1 MTQQVSREF
10 GVPVEYRMAGRPF
23 DLDQSTA
30 HELLMVVREALH
42 NAIRHG
48 QPGEVQ
54 VGIAFGKNEF
64 RVRVRDD
71 GRGFDPA
78 MVSASSNGHYGLVGM
93 RERVKRIGGTLALKS
108 QAGAGTE
115 LTLCVPQGIGD
126 RGRKAASMTMN
137 NVEKIKVM
145 VVDDHPL
152 MRVGVASIVNARSDM
167 TVVAQTGSGEE
178 AVTLFFKHKPDV
190 TLMDLRLPGM
200 SGVDAIRSIRS
211 AHSGARFVVLTTYEG
226 DADIHRA
233 LEAGAQG
240 YVIKGMPY
248 QTLVEA
254 LQRVHKGG
262 RFLPP
267 PVARALASRMPD
279 SDLSAREQEV
289 LRLLASGKSNKDIA
303 SLLGITEATV
313 KCHVSA
319 ILVRLD
325 VSDRTEAVVTALQRG
340 LVHL

>member
-1 MTQQVSREF
+1 MN
-10 GVPVEYRMAGRPF
+10 PVEKM
-23 DLDQSTA
+23 
-30 HELLMVVREALH
+30 
-42 NAIRHG
+42 
-48 QPGEVQ
+48 
-54 VGIAFGKNEF
+54 
-64 RVRVRDD
+64 
-71 GRGFDPA
+71 
-78 MVSASSNGHYGLVGM
+78 
-93 RERVKRIGGTLALKS
+93 
-108 QAGAGTE
+108 
-115 LTLCVPQGIGD
+115 
-126 RGRKAASMTMN
+126 
-137 NVEKIKVM
+137 KVM
-145 VVDDHPL
+145 IVDDHPL
-152 MRVGVASIVNARSDM
+152 MLVGIASIVNARPDM
-167 TVVAQTGSGEE
+167 TLVAQAGTGEE
-178 AVTLFFKHKPDV
+178 AISLFSKHKPDV
-190 TLMDLRLPGM
+190 TLMDLRLPGI

-211 AHSGARFVVLTTYEG
+211 IYPKARFVVLTTYEG

-289 LRLLASGKSNKDIA
+289 LSFLASGKSNKEIA
-303 SLLGITEATV
+303 SQLGITEATV

-319 ILVRLD
+319 ILLRLH
-325 VSDRTEAVVTALQRG
+325 VNDRTEAVVTALQRG

>member
-1 MTQQVSREF
+1 MTTNRDMNREK
-10 GVPVEYRMAGRPF
+10 M
-23 DLDQSTA
+23 
-30 HELLMVVREALH
+30 
-42 NAIRHG
+42 
-48 QPGEVQ
+48 
-54 VGIAFGKNEF
+54 
-64 RVRVRDD
+64 
-71 GRGFDPA
+71 
-78 MVSASSNGHYGLVGM
+78 
-93 RERVKRIGGTLALKS
+93 
-108 QAGAGTE
+108 
-115 LTLCVPQGIGD
+115 
-126 RGRKAASMTMN
+126 
-137 NVEKIKVM
+137 KVM

-167 TVVAQTGSGEE
+167 LVVAQTGTGEE
-178 AVTLFFKHKPDV
+178 AVTLFQRHTPDV

-200 SGVDAIRSIRS
+200 SGVDAIRAIRKT
-211 AHSGARFVVLTTYEG
+211 HSQARFVVLTTYEG
-226 DADIHRA
+226 DADIHQA

-248 QTLVEA
+248 QTLVDA
-254 LQRVHKGG
+254 LHRVHRGE

-279 SDLSAREQEV
+279 SDLSAREREV
-289 LRLLASGKSNKDIA
+289 LSLLANGKSNKDIA

-319 ILVRLD
+319 ILLRLN

>member
-1 MTQQVSREF
+1 M
-10 GVPVEYRMAGRPF
+10 
-23 DLDQSTA
+23 STA
-30 HELLMVVREALH
+30 SVD
-42 NAIRHG
+42 
-48 QPGEVQ
+48 
-54 VGIAFGKNEF
+54 K
-64 RVRVRDD
+64 
-71 GRGFDPA
+71 
-78 MVSASSNGHYGLVGM
+78 
-93 RERVKRIGGTLALKS
+93 LA
-108 QAGAGTE
+108 
-115 LTLCVPQGIGD
+115 D
-126 RGRKAASMTMN
+126 
-137 NVEKIKVM
+137 KIKVM

-167 TVVAQTGSGEE
+167 TVVAQAGTGEE

-200 SGVDAIRSIRS
+200 SGVDSIRSIRET
-211 AHSGARFVVLTTYEG
+211 HPRARFVVLTTYEG

-254 LQRVHKGG
+254 LQRVHTGG

-279 SDLSAREQEV
+279 SELSAREQEV
-289 LRLLASGKSNKDIA
+289 LTLLASGKSNKDIA
-303 SLLGITEATV
+303 STLGITEATV

-319 ILVRLD
+319 ILLRLN
-325 VSDRTEAVVTALQRG
+325 VSDRTEAVVTALHRG
-340 LVHL
+340 LIHLE